1 MTSHLPSAR
10 KPVVFSRGARA
21 THVQLALLAVITAVS
36 SPHWALAAAPQ
47 ADTAEAPAA
56 PAAESASNDALE
68 QVVVTATATAVRKLD
83 ASYTI
88 TAVNAEQIKMANPKS
103 AADLL
108 KVSPGLWPESSGGQT
123 GANIEVA
130 GFPSGGDAPFF
141 TNQLMGSPIY
151 GSPTLSF
158 YEGSSTIRLDD
169 TVERV
174 EIVQGGPS
182 VIFGD
187 AQPGATANYILKR
200 GTDKD
205 TGSVSFTYGS
215 EQLYRVDTFYGGKL
229 ADGWYGSAGGF
240 YRYSNGV
247 RDTQFPSDNGGQFTA
262 SLTHDMDAGT
272 VTAFARV
279 LRDKNQFITPIP
291 LIQQGSDHYSAY
303 PGFDPLTS
311 TYYGKAIQHVF
322 LPTYPGGSGGDAD
335 LANGRGADVHFAG
348 FNADFELP
356 GGFKV
361 SDKLLF
367 FGGNMDT
374 NALFSGTNPASLN
387 DELYNTSSDQGGYQ
401 LPAGS
406 ATAVY
411 ADNGQPVPG
420 NTDVIHQGW
429 WFIHKHLFSIN
440 NDLRVSKELFPGN
453 TATVGLYTAR
463 WTDHDKW
470 SLGNQMLMT
479 NTPNARPITVS
490 YVDPASGQT
499 FQRLDPQGF
508 DFNGGFDITEDG
520 GATDVS
526 EYISDSWKL
535 GPWLFDASGR
545 VEHINASNTTC
556 NLATIDYD
564 NNPATIYNNTAA
576 RCNGTFTTY
585 AYNPTRVPWTFG
597 ANYEI
602 SDHMSVYA
610 RVNRGYHYLD
620 FDNGLRDQTNNK
632 VNTWLYTTVPTQ
644 SVENQEIGFK
654 YADSLVFADISIYH
668 RAFKGLQ
675 YQPTDVNGVQFGSK
689 STYGSDSEGVNFD
702 VFVTPIE
709 HFKLELIG
717 NYLAGIYTGNFSCF
731 QFKNVVTGVSGC
743 QPIDGKQLQRQ
754 PKFRIGVTP
763 SYTIPLGWG
772 DVTPF
777 LTYRHVGAHTQ
788 DQSGLQQLGTYNTLD
803 FGVVANYTDHWEL
816 RVQGTNMTN
825 ELGLTESNSRIFG
838 SASGGGVVL
847 ARPLEGREVNVTLK
861 YQF

>member
-1 MTSHLPSAR
+1 MTSNLRSMCGA
-10 KPVVFSRGARA
+10 VDFRGARA
-21 THVQLALLAVITAVS
+21 TRNQLAVLATIVIISA
-36 SPHWALAAAPQ
+36 PHSARAAAPQ
-47 ADTAEAPAA
+47 AESAEAPAA
-56 PAAESASNDALE
+56 SAAAPASDDALE

-108 KVSPGLWPESSGGQT
+108 KVAPGLWPESTGGQT

-130 GFPSGGDAPFF
+130 GFPSGGDSPFF
-141 TNQLMGSPIY
+141 TNQFMGSPIY

-158 YEGSSTIRLDD
+158 FEGTSAIRLDD

-182 VIFGD
+182 VVFADG
-187 AQPGATANYILKR
+187 QPGATANYILKR
-200 GTDKD
+200 GTDNE
-205 TGSVSFTYGS
+205 TGSASVTYGS

-229 ADGWYGSAGGF
+229 AEGWYGSGGGF
-240 YRYSNGV
+240 YRYSNGI
-247 RDTQFPSDNGGQFTA
+247 RDPQFPSDNGGQFTA
-262 SLTHDMDAGT
+262 TLTHDVDGGS

-291 LIQQGSDHYSAY
+291 LIQQGSDHFSAY
-303 PGFDPLTS
+303 PGFNPLTD
-311 TYYGKAIQHVF
+311 TYYSKAIQHVY
-322 LPTYPGGSGGDAD
+322 LPTYPGGSGGSAD

-356 GGFKV
+356 GGIKV

-374 NALFSGTNPASLN
+374 NALLSGTNPATLN
-387 DELYNTSSDQGGYQ
+387 DELYTVSGSQGGYE
-401 LPAGS
+401 LPTGS
-406 ATAVY
+406 ATAFY
-411 ADNGQPVPG
+411 ADNGQPVG
-420 NTDVIHQGW
+420 ANTDVIHQNW
-429 WFIHKHLFSIN
+429 AFIHKHLFSVN
-440 NDLRVSKELFPGN
+440 NDLRLSKEIFPGN
-453 TATVGLYTAR
+453 TATIGLYTAR

-479 NTPNARPITVS
+479 NSPNARPITVS
-490 YVDPASGQT
+490 YIDPTSGQP

-508 DFNGGFDITEDG
+508 DFNGGFDIAEDG

-526 EYISDSWKL
+526 GYLSDSWRL

-545 VEHINASNTTC
+545 VEHMNASNSTC
-556 NLATIDYD
+556 NLETVDYD
-564 NNPATIYNNTAA
+564 NNPATVYNNTAA

-602 SDHMSVYA
+602 TDHMSVYA
-610 RVNRGYHYLD
+610 RANRGYHYLD
-620 FDNGLRDQTNNK
+620 FDNGLRDQTSNK

-654 YADSLVFADISIYH
+654 YADSLVFADISLYH
-668 RAFKGLQ
+668 RAFQGLQ
-675 YQPTDVNGVQFGSK
+675 YQPTDVNGVQFGDK
-689 STYGSDSEGVNFD
+689 SIYGSDSEGVNFD
-702 VFVTPIE
+702 VFVTPIQ
-709 HFKLELIG
+709 HLKLEVIG
-717 NYLAGIYTGNFSCF
+717 NYLAGIYTGNFSCL
-731 QFKNVVTGVSGC
+731 QFKNSVTGVTGC

-754 PKFRIGVTP
+754 PKFRIAVTP

-788 DQSGLQQLGTYNTLD
+788 DQSGLQQLGTYDTLD
-803 FGVVANYTDHWEL
+803 FGVVANYTEHWEL

-838 SASGGGVVL
+838 AAAGGGGVIL

>member
-1 MTSHLPSAR
+1 MTSDLRSAGGPIVTIR
-10 KPVVFSRGARA
+10 CAKA
-21 THVQLALLAVITAVS
+21 TRIHLAVLAALAAVS
-36 SPHWALAAAPQ
+36 APHWAGAAAPQ
-47 ADTAEAPAA
+47 AEAAEAPAA
-56 PAAESASNDALE
+56 AAPESELE
-68 QVVVTATATAVRKLD
+68 QVVVTATASGVRKID
-83 ASYTI
+83 ASYII
-88 TAVNAEQIKMANPKS
+88 TSVNAEEMKMANPKS

-123 GANIEVA
+123 GANIEIA

-158 YEGSSTIRLDD
+158 FEGTSAIRLDD

-182 VIFGD
+182 VVFADG
-187 AQPGATANYILKR
+187 QPGATANYILKR
-200 GTDKD
+200 GTDKE
-205 TGSVSFTYGS
+205 TGSLSFTYGS
-215 EQLYRVDTFYGGKL
+215 EGLYRADTFYGGKL
-229 ADGWYGSAGGF
+229 AEGWYGSAGGF
-240 YRYSNGV
+240 YRRSDGV

-262 SLTHDMDAGT
+262 TITHDWDGGT
-272 VTAFARV
+272 ITAFGRV

-291 LIQQGSDHYSAY
+291 LLQEGSDNFSAY
-303 PGFDPLTS
+303 PGFDPLKS

-348 FNADFELP
+348 FNADFDLP

-361 SDKLLF
+361 SDKFMF

-374 NALFSGTNPASLN
+374 NALFSGTNPATLN
-387 DELYNTSSDQGGYQ
+387 DELYNLTGDVGGYQ

-411 ADNGQPVPG
+411 ADNGQPVAG

-429 WFIHKHLFSIN
+429 WFIHKRLFSVN
-440 NDLRVSKELFPGN
+440 NDLRVHKEIFPDN
-453 TATVGLYTAR
+453 TLTLGLYTAR

-479 NTPNARPITVS
+479 NTPNARPITVT
-490 YVDPASGQT
+490 YVDPATGQT
-499 FQRLDPQGF
+499 HQKLNPQGF
-508 DFNGGFDITEDG
+508 DFNGGFNIMEDG

-526 EYISDSWKL
+526 GYVSDSWKL
-535 GPWLFDASGR
+535 DQWLFDASAR
-545 VEHINASNTTC
+545 VEHINASNSTC
-556 NLATIDYD
+556 NLSSIDAD
-564 NNPATIYNNTAA
+564 NNPLTDWNNTLG
-576 RCNGTFTTY
+576 RCNGTVTTY
-585 AYNPTRVPWTFG
+585 TYNPTRVPWTFG

-602 SDHMSVYA
+602 TRSMSVYA

-620 FDNGLRDQTNNK
+620 FDNGLRDQTGNT
-632 VNTWLYTTVPTQ
+632 VNTWLYAQVPTQ
-644 SVENQEIGFK
+644 SVENQEVGFK
-654 YADSLVFADISIYH
+654 YQDSLVFADITVYH
-668 RAFKGLQ
+668 RAFHGLS
-675 YQPTDVNGVQFGSK
+675 YQPTDSNGVQFGSK
-689 STYGSDSEGVNFD
+689 STYGSDSEGVNFN
-702 VFVTPIE
+702 VVVTPIE
-709 HFKLELIG
+709 HFKLAVIG

-731 QFKNVVTGVSGC
+731 QFKNAVTGVNGC

-754 PKFRIGVTP
+754 PKFRIALQP
-763 SYTIPLGWG
+763 SYTIPFSWG
-772 DVTPF
+772 DVMPF
-777 LTYRHVGAHTQ
+777 LTFTHVGAHTQ
-788 DQSGLQQLGTYNTLD
+788 DQSALQQLGSYNLLD
-803 FGVVANYTDHWEL
+803 FGVVGNYGENWEL

-838 SASGGGVVL
+838 AASGSGGVIL

-861 YQF
+861 YHF